1 MSTLFGNPPSGNGD
15 GNSGTGRDRKPLF
28 PSRTPLVSSQ
38 PEKGIAASGRS
49 FSPDGDSKPLFP
61 RRDSVPASG
70 TQSQEQRSSLF
81 SSREN
86 REPLFPRRE
95 TAGTGTA
102 TTRTPLFPPRE
113 NKEPLFPRR
122 ETVGTGAGTA
132 RTPLFPPRENR
143 EPLFPQ
149 KEGVKPLFPRKD
161 TSTPGGNGGT
171 ASRPLFPSRDTGGAT
186 KTSSFSLRQP
196 CSESGR
202 SAQTYGLSSK
212 PVFGAPMSDGA
223 AASGFSSLR
232 QRDIHVSDA
241 EFIQLRDFLYQ
252 QSGIF
257 IAENR
262 KYLVE
267 NRLSSRLRELGLRS
281 FGEYYNY
288 LRYDSNRAAELNKL
302 FESMTTNETSFFRNG
317 PQLEVF
323 RDKVLVPLLA
333 ELRGKGQRKLRI
345 WSAGCSSGEEPY
357 TLAIILT
364 EVLRQE
370 LHSWDIK
377 ITAND
382 LSLAMLASA
391 RRGLYNDYAI
401 RTTPPDM
408 LAKYFT
414 KEGNLYR
421 IAPSLQK
428 LVSFGQIN
436 LSDKA
441 QLAKVE
447 RSHIVFCRNVIIY
460 FDDEMKRNVI
470 NAFYD
475 NLLPGGYLLIGHSES
490 LHNISRAFKP
500 EHYAGSIVY
509 RKQV

>member
-1 MSTLFGNPPSGNGD
+1 MSTLFGSSSSGNGD
-15 GNSGTGRDRKPLF
+15 GNSGSNRDRKPLF
-28 PSRTPLVSSQ
+28 PSRSPLVSGQ
-38 PEKGIAASGRS
+38 PSERNETATPSGAQNQPRPFTS
-49 FSPDGDSKPLFP
+49 GAEQKPLFP
-61 RRDSVPASG
+61 GRDAAPGAGLPSTPP
-70 TQSQEQRSSLF
+70 RPSLF
-81 SSREN
+81 PPRES
-86 REPLFPRRE
+86 REPLFPKRE
-95 TAGTGTA
+95 NGAA
-102 TTRTPLFPPRE
+102 TSEVPRAPLFPPRDAKTPLFPPRDPST
-113 NKEPLFPRR
+113 PLFPRQAPAS
-122 ETVGTGAGTA
+122 AGMGNA
-132 RTPLFPPRENR
+132 PKPLFPPRGT
-143 EPLFPQ
+143 
-149 KEGVKPLFPRKD
+149 EGAGATGNAARP
-161 TSTPGGNGGT
+161 STFGVRPVPPEQ
-171 ASRPLFPSRDTGGAT
+171 SRPATPPAFP
-186 KTSSFSLRQP
+186 P
-196 CSESGR
+196 
-202 SAQTYGLSSK
+202 K
-212 PVFGAPMSDGA
+212 PVFGAPVSAGPA
-223 AASGFSSLR
+223 VPGFSSLR
-232 QRDIHVSDA
+232 QRDVRVSDT

-252 QSGIF
+252 QCGIF

-288 LRYDSNRAAELNKL
+288 LRYDANRASEMNKL

-317 PQLEVF
+317 PQLDVF
-323 RDKVLVPLLA
+323 RDKVLVPLLN
-333 ELRGKGQRKLRI
+333 ELRAKGQKKLRI

-357 TLAIILT
+357 TLAIILH
-364 EVLRQE
+364 EVLKQE
-370 LHSWDIK
+370 LSSWDIK

-391 RRGLYNDYAI
+391 RRGLYNDYAV
-401 RTTPPDM
+401 RTTSADM

-414 KEGNLYR
+414 KEGGLYR
-421 IAPSLQK
+421 IAPAMQR

-436 LSDKA
+436 LSDKM

-460 FDDEMKRNVI
+460 FDDEMKRSVI